1 MSKHNFAIFPTP
13 IASALHR
20 AIGSYLVPNG
30 AAVRHA
36 NGYQE
41 ILVSYPQLDVAY
53 PEDFPLYFEGFRD
66 AESAPVEPEVVVE
79 VPVIE
84 ETKEEDEPKDPVEAP
99 ETPVTA
105 PKEEGKET
113 ITPEPFAFPTTASI
127 AAAKKAAKAAKKASE

>member
-1 MSKHNFAIFPTP
+1 MSKFNFEIFPTP

-20 AIGSYLVPNG
+20 ALGSYLVPGG

-66 AESAPVEPEVVVE
+66 AEAAPVEPETEVE
-79 VPVIE
+79 VPVIV
-84 ETKEEDEPKDPVEAP
+84 ETPPAVEPKDHTEAP
-99 ETPVTA
+99 EGAQGVA
-105 PKEEGKET
+105 KEDVKET
-113 ITPEPFAFPTTASI
+113 TTPEPFPFPTTASV